1 MTAIHQSS
9 IASHHSVDDTSSRS
23 GNRNGGSPGHGRQA
37 NDDGTWDPNSSTVN
51 ISSHAQLRLRAYQ
64 EQRMMQ
70 INQPLAEPERPAVL
84 KVNEQPAHVITKMPS
99 ELINNT
105 GKGHSS
111 QSELYEINA
120 HNGVDKSSV
129 DNRSVDN
136 KNNGF
141 PQNVALMLSEV
152 EDNLIQTSEPGYQ
165 YLVNVLNNHIN
176 TVEDPQQLQEVMRK
190 EQFFLTRRKPFMESS
205 DFQSYSQVLGQF
217 ANIVERQQYS
227 F

>member
-9 IASHHSVDDTSSRS
+9 IASHHSVDDTSNRS
-23 GNRNGGSPGHGRQA
+23 GNRNGGGHGRQA
-37 NDDGTWDPNSSTVN
+37 KDDSTWDPNSSTVN

-70 INQPLAEPERPAVL
+70 INQSLAEPEKPAAL
-84 KVNEQPAHVITKMPS
+84 NVNEQPDHVIAKMPS

-105 GKGHSS
+105 GNGHSS
-111 QSELYEINA
+111 QSELYDINA
-120 HNGVDKSSV
+120 PDSVDKSSV
-129 DNRSVDN
+129 DKN
-136 KNNGF
+136 NNGF

-176 TVEDPQQLQEVMRK
+176 SVEDPQQLQEVMRK

>member
-23 GNRNGGSPGHGRQA
+23 GNRNGGGHGRQA
-37 NDDGTWDPNSSTVN
+37 KDDSTWDPNSSTVN

-70 INQPLAEPERPAVL
+70 MNQSLVEPEKPAVL
-84 KVNEQPAHVITKMPS
+84 NVNEQPDPVIAKMPS